1 MTCPGAGP
9 DAGLGRG
16 FRCPCETKI
25 PIDPAELCGVRLAAD
40 GVLVLGFG
48 LFSLPGAGFEEDE
61 ALPTLP
67 RNGGGIPNQVELVR
81 APRQRSPHRSSLHY

>member
-1 MTCPGAGP
+1 M
-9 DAGLGRG
+9 
-16 FRCPCETKI
+16 
-25 PIDPAELCGVRLAAD
+25 RLAAD

-81 APRQRSPHRSSLHY
+81 APRQRCPPPKLASTSR